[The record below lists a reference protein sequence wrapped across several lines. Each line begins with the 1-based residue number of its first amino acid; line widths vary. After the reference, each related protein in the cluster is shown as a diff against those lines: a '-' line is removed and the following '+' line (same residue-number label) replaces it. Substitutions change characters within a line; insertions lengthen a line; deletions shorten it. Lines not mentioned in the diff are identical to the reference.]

1 MTKLKGI
8 LSQEPQLTGCLS
20 GEPSISVVMTN
31 GARGLS
37 AYEVWLRQ
45 GNVGTENDFLES
57 LKAQEVNYEFLE
69 NKPRIENVEL
79 TGNKTFEEL
88 GFTSIEHTDI
98 SNLL

>member
-1 MTKLKGI
+1 MNRLKGK
-8 LSQEPQLTGCLS
+8 LS
-20 GEPSISVVMTN
+20 GEASLKGNLNSDTN
-31 GARGLS
+31 VKITLSSGARGAS

-57 LKAQEVNYEFLE
+57 LKAQEANYEVLE
-69 NKPRIENVEL
+69 NKPRIQNVEL

-88 GFTSIEHTDI
+88 GLTSIEHTNI